1 MSPKE
6 ADKVIKAGKPITV
19 YNDYFRE
26 TITFI
31 PVSRDRWNIIGS
43 KGEKFDRGELKILKE
58 NPDKSDYDVPEVVL
72 DARWTLW
79 EKGRYVLEVYVADK
93 WRGAGYIIARKPRK
107 LTMADLKKVAKSVR
121 INTGGDITVIGLE
134 LEE

>member
-58 NPDKSDYDVPEVVL
+58 NPDTGLYYPK
-72 DARWTLW
+72 
-79 EKGRYVLEVYVADK
+79 KGSAEAKAWAKDMQK
-93 WRGAGYIIARKPRK
+93 
-107 LTMADLKKVAKSVR
+107 LKKAKKR
-121 INTGGDITVIGLE
+121 RR
-134 LEE
+134 

>member
-58 NPDKSDYDVPEVVL
+58 NPGWASELPTHCDLCQK
-72 DARWTLW
+72 
-79 EKGRYVLEVYVADK
+79 
-93 WRGAGYIIARKPRK
+93 K
-107 LTMADLKKVAKSVR
+107 LTGKGFVDGKTRMGPR
-121 INTGGDITVIGLE
+121 GIMCYRCFEGYGIGLGTGKGQ
-134 LEE
+134 LYDIKTGVKIVG